1 MKSKVT
7 LVATLL
13 FALGTVASKAEFKA
27 FELILN
33 NQTGTL
39 IASEEQIQWNPVSFG
54 VVLDDSGNPSRVE
67 YGSEEAIAQVS
78 GKYVNEHGMG
88 NLNVTFAVDGPVI
101 ISVGQC
107 QFSSNEITVKNSQG
121 EVVVKKTPTAAC
133 WCQDKT
139 HITELYYMGEAETL
153 TVSGMAYCAY
163 IAVAANENPV
173 ARYDI
178 SFTMGSETAEGSLPT
193 ATTWT
198 EGDSYQTPT
207 NFTLYK
213 EGYTLTG
220 WNDGTKTVGVG
231 QAYTPTDDVTL
242 TPVFQ
247 KNTKN
252 LATRETEATIR
263 WDFQRKN
270 GAPTVAVEGKQGLWV
285 TQSVVDGETIDVK
298 LDYDATKGKIAN
310 ASWSDWAQMNAG
322 TKFTIPSAEGAVVS
336 MEAFNEISTTTI
348 DGVGVEDAAN
358 NIAGYTK
365 GRTISHTVT
374 NAAESIEIVIG
385 DGSYYRYI
393 QVVLPEVQAKEY
405 AVTFAEAAE
414 GFATFC
420 PAVNV
425 AIPEGVSAFTAVVK
439 DATLVLSPLSEVI
452 PAGTGVILKGK
463 VGDTAQF
470 TETDAE
476 AEAVADNQL
485 SGTVE
490 ETEVSGVYVLSS
502 GEAGVAFYKYSGTK
516 IQANKAYL
524 SASVAQ
530 SAPMLRFDYSGTE
543 GNDLVTGIDKVTVNE
558 HAAQVIYNFSGR
570 RLKSATQP
578 GCYIINGKKIILK

>member
-1 MKSKVT
+1 
-7 LVATLL
+7 
-13 FALGTVASKAEFKA
+13 
-27 FELILN
+27 
-33 NQTGTL
+33 
-39 IASEEQIQWNPVSFG
+39 
-54 VVLDDSGNPSRVE
+54 
-67 YGSEEAIAQVS
+67 
-78 GKYVNEHGMG
+78 
-88 NLNVTFAVDGPVI
+88 
-101 ISVGQC
+101 
-107 QFSSNEITVKNSQG
+107 
-121 EVVVKKTPTAAC
+121 
-133 WCQDKT
+133 
-139 HITELYYMGEAETL
+139 
-153 TVSGMAYCAY
+153 
-163 IAVAANENPV
+163 
-173 ARYDI
+173 
-178 SFTMGSETAEGSLPT
+178 
-193 ATTWT
+193 
-198 EGDSYQTPT
+198 
-207 NFTLYK
+207 
-213 EGYTLTG
+213 
-220 WNDGTKTVGVG
+220 
-231 QAYTPTDDVTL
+231 
-242 TPVFQ
+242 
-247 KNTKN
+247 
-252 LATRETEATIR
+252 
-263 WDFQRKN
+263 
-270 GAPTVAVEGKQGLWV
+270 
-285 TQSVVDGETIDVK
+285 
-298 LDYDATKGKIAN
+298 
-310 ASWSDWAQMNAG
+310 
-322 TKFTIPSAEGAVVS
+322 
-336 MEAFNEISTTTI
+336 
-348 DGVGVEDAAN
+348 
-358 NIAGYTK
+358 
-365 GRTISHTVT
+365 VT

-530 SAPMLRFDYSGTE
+530 SAPMLRFDYSGAE

-558 HAAQVIYNFSGR
+558 HATQVIYNFSGR